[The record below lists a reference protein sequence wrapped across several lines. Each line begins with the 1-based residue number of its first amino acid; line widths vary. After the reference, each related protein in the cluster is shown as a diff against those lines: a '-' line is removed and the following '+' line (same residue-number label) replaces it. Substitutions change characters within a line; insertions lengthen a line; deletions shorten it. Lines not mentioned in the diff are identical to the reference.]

1 MRSLAVAALA
11 FVPLAVA
18 QYRTPP
24 PEILDV
30 LHARRLPTLSLSPT
44 RTHIVLIDTVV
55 HPTIA
60 DLSQPML
67 RLAGFRIDP
76 LSNGPRLTTY
86 ATALTLK
93 RLPDGAEVKV
103 ALPANGRFSTPIWSA
118 NGQAIAITNA
128 TNAGTELWVVE
139 VATGKAKKLN
149 VAVNAAMGPA
159 IDWLPDHR
167 TLLVKTV
174 PASRGDAPRQVAAPL
189 GPTVQESGGK
199 AGPVRTNP
207 DALRNAHD
215 EALFD
220 HYGRA
225 QLMLVDTASGT
236 ATPSGEPGMFL
247 NVAPSPDGRHFLVT
261 RLLKPYSYLHDA
273 SEFPKQIDVVNAKGV
288 VVYTVAKLPLAERVP
303 IGGVIAGPRQVRWHP
318 GEPGGLVWV
327 QALDGGNPKEK
338 VPHRDQLMYYRPPTR
353 MAPVPLTKTEHRLTT
368 LQFFAKGQRFLVT
381 DYDRDRRWQRTF
393 LLDGSPREGGESK
406 LLFSRN
412 IQNRYQD
419 PGTPMTQATDGTVLE
434 SAGQM
439 YLNGAGASPQGDR
452 PFLDR
457 FDLATAKAQRLFESD
472 PGKYES
478 VVGVLDDAG
487 TRLLIR
493 SESATTPPNYFI
505 RGAGGQRVAVTAFP
519 DPAPALRGITK
530 QLVTY
535 KRPDGVPLS
544 FTLYLPPGYKQGTRL
559 PAVVWAY
566 PREFNDPETAGQVS
580 GSTNRFTTIGGMS
593 HLFFLLRGYAI
604 LDDTAMPV
612 VGSPETVNNTFIA
625 QIVASAKAAIDK
637 AAEMGVIDPARVGVG
652 GHSYGAF
659 MTANLLAHS
668 DLFRAGIARS
678 GAYNRTLTPFGF
690 QSERRTLWEAP
701 EVYTGMSPFMVAHK
715 INEPI
720 LFTHGEADN
729 NQGTFPIQSER
740 MYQAVRGN
748 GGTAR
753 LVLLP
758 HESHGYAA
766 RESIEHTLFEMVSW
780 FDKYVKGAAAPLSE

>member
-1 MRSLAVAALA
+1 MRSILVVALA
-11 FVPLAVA
+11 LVPLAVA

-44 RTHIVLIDTVV
+44 RTHVALIDSVV

-60 DLSQPML
+60 DLSKPML
-67 RLAGFRIDP
+67 RLAGYRIDP
-76 LSNGPRLTTY
+76 LANGPRLTAYGTGV
-86 ATALTLK
+86 TLK
-93 RLPDGAEVKV
+93 QLPSGADMPVTLLANARLGTPVW
-103 ALPANGRFSTPIWSA
+103 ST
-118 NGQAIAITNA
+118 NGQSIAVTNA
-128 TNAGTELWVVE
+128 TNSGTELWVVS

-149 VAVNAAMGPA
+149 VAVNAAMGNP
-159 IDWLPDHR
+159 IDWMPDHR
-167 TLLVKTV
+167 TLLVKAI
-174 PASRGDAPRQVAAPL
+174 PANRGAAPRDAAAPL
-189 GPTVQESGGK
+189 GPISQESGGK

-207 DALRNAHD
+207 DALHSPHD

-220 HYGRA
+220 YYGRA
-225 QLMLVDTASGT
+225 QLLLVDTVTGV
-236 ATPSGEPGMFL
+236 ATPSGAPDMFL
-247 NVAPSPDGRHFLVT
+247 NVTPSPDGQHLLVT

-273 SEFPKQIDVVNAKGV
+273 NEFPKQIDVVTTKGAL
-288 VVYTVAKLPLAERVP
+288 VYTVAKLPLAERVP
-303 IGGVIAGPRQVRWHP
+303 IGGVIAGARQVRWHP
-318 GEPGGLVWV
+318 SEPGMLVWV

-338 VPHRDQLMYYRPPTR
+338 VPHRDQLMAYRPLTR
-353 MAPVPLTKTEHRLTT
+353 MAPAPLTKTEHRLTN
-368 LQFFAKGQRFLVT
+368 LQFFAKGKGFLVS
-381 DYDRDRRWQRTF
+381 DFDRDRRWQRTF
-393 LLDGSPREGGESK
+393 LVNEGAPK

-412 IQNRYQD
+412 IQDRYKD
-419 PGTPMTQATDGTVLE
+419 PGAPVMKQDDGVILEAGGKLLLIGTGAT
-434 SAGQM
+434 
-439 YLNGAGASPQGDR
+439 PQGDR

-457 FDLATAKAQRLFESD
+457 FDLATAKAQRLFESA

-478 VVGVLDDAG
+478 VVGVLDETGD
-487 TRLLIR
+487 RLLIR
-493 SESATTPPNYFI
+493 SESPTAPPNYFI
-505 RGAGGQRVAVTAFP
+505 REAGKTVAVTSFP
-519 DPAPALRGITK
+519 DPAPSLRGITK

-535 KRPDGVPLS
+535 QRPDGVPLS
-544 FTLYLPPGYKQGTRL
+544 FTLYLPPGYKPGTRL

-566 PREFNDPETAGQVS
+566 PREYNDPETAGQVS
-580 GSTNRFTTIGGMS
+580 GSTNRFTMIGGMS

-604 LDDTAMPV
+604 LDDAAMPV
-612 VGSPETVNNTFIA
+612 VGDPETVNNTYVA

-637 AAEMGVIDPARVGVG
+637 AAEMGVIDPTRVGVG

-701 EVYTGMSPFMVAHK
+701 EVYMAMSPFMVAQK
-715 INEPI
+715 IKEPI
-720 LFTHGEADN
+720 LFIHGEADN

-753 LVLLP
+753 LTILP
-758 HESHGYAA
+758 HEAHGYAA
-766 RESIEHTLFEMVSW
+766 KESIEHTLWEMVSW
-780 FDKYVKGAAAPLSE
+780 FDKHVKGSAPAATSE

>member
-1 MRSLAVAALA
+1 MRILTVAALA
-11 FVPLAVA
+11 FVPMALAE
-18 QYRTPP
+18 YRTPP
-24 PEILDV
+24 QEILDV
-30 LHARRLPTLSLSPT
+30 LHARRLPTVSLSPT

-60 DLSQPML
+60 DLAQPML

-76 LSNGPRLTTY
+76 LSNGPRLVSY
-86 ATALTLK
+86 NTAFTLK
-93 RLPDGAEVKV
+93 SLPNGAEVKA
-103 ALPANGRFSTPIWSA
+103 ALPAGAKLGAPIWSA
-118 NGQAIAITNA
+118 NGQSIAVTNA
-128 TNAGTELWVVE
+128 TNTGTELWVVE

-149 VAVNAAMGPA
+149 VAVNAAMGQA

-174 PASRGDAPRQVAAPL
+174 PANRGAAPKEVAAPT
-189 GPTVQESGGK
+189 GPTIQESGGR

-220 HYGRA
+220 YYGRA
-225 QLMLVDTASGT
+225 QLMLVDAVTGT
-236 ATPSGEPGMFL
+236 ATPSGAPDMFL
-247 NVAPSPDGRHFLVT
+247 NVAPSPDGKHFLVT
-261 RLLKPYSYLHDA
+261 RLQKPYSYLHDA
-273 SEFPKQIDVVNAKGV
+273 NEFPKQIDVVNAKGT
-288 VVYTVAKLPLAERVP
+288 VVYTVAKLPLADRVP

-318 GEPGGLVWV
+318 AEPGSLIWV

-338 VPHRDQLMYYRPPTR
+338 VPHRDQLMYFKPPTR
-353 MAPVPLTKTEHRLTT
+353 MAPMELTKTEHRLTQ
-368 LQFFAKGQRFLVT
+368 LQFFSTGKRYLVS
-381 DYDRDRRWQRTF
+381 DYDRDKRWQRTY
-393 LLDGSPREGGESK
+393 LAGEGEPK

-412 IQNRYQD
+412 IQDRYKD
-419 PGTPMTQATDGTVLE
+419 PGAPVTKTSDGTIQGD
-434 SAGQM
+434 AGVM
-439 YLNGAGASPQGDR
+439 FLNGTGASPQGDR

-457 FDLATAKAQRLFESD
+457 FDLATAKAQRLFESA

-478 VVGVLDDAG
+478 VVGVLDDQG

-493 SESATTPPNYFI
+493 SESPTTPPNYFI
-505 RGAGGQRVAVTAFP
+505 REAGKTVAVTNFP
-519 DPAPALRGITK
+519 DPAPSLRGITK

-535 KRPDGVPLS
+535 QRPDGVPLS
-544 FTLYLPPGYKQGTRL
+544 FTLYLPPGYKAGTRL

-566 PREFNDPETAGQVS
+566 PREYNDPETAGQVS
-580 GSTNRFTTIGGMS
+580 GSTYRFTTIGGMS

-604 LDDTAMPV
+604 LDDAAMPV
-612 VGSPETVNNTFIA
+612 VGDPETVNNTYV
-625 QIVASAKAAIDK
+625 QQVVASAKAAIDK
-637 AAEMGVIDPARVGVG
+637 AAEMGVVDPTRVGVG

-690 QSERRTLWEAP
+690 QSERRTIWEAP
-701 EVYTGMSPFMVAHK
+701 EVYIGMSPFMVAQK

-729 NQGTFPIQSER
+729 NQGTFPIQSDR

-766 RESIEHTLFEMVSW
+766 KESIEHTLYEMISW
-780 FDKYVKGAAAPLSE
+780 FDKYVKGAQAPLSE

>member
-1 MRSLAVAALA
+1 MRNLFLAALA
-11 FVPLAVA
+11 FVPLAGA
-18 QYRTPP
+18 QYKTPP

-30 LHARRLPTLSLSPT
+30 LHARRLPTVSLSPT
-44 RTHIVLIDTVV
+44 RTHIVLIDSVV
-55 HPTIA
+55 HPSIA
-60 DLSQPML
+60 DLAQPML
-67 RLAGFRIDP
+67 RLAGYRIDP
-76 LSNGPRLTTY
+76 ASNGPRLTTY
-86 ATALTLK
+86 ATALTVK
-93 RLPDGAEVKV
+93 RLPDGAEMKV
-103 ALPANGRFSTPIWSA
+103 VLPAGVRLSPPVWSA
-118 NGQAIAITNA
+118 NGQSLAVTNA
-128 TNAGTELWVVE
+128 TQNGTELWVIDT
-139 VATGKAKKLN
+139 ATAKAKKLN

-159 IDWLPDHR
+159 VDWMPDHR

-174 PASRGDAPRQVAAPL
+174 PANRGAAPREVAAPA

-199 AGPVRTNP
+199 SGPVRTNP
-207 DALRNAHD
+207 DALHNAHD

-220 HYGRA
+220 YYGRA
-225 QLMLVDTASGT
+225 QLMLVDSVTGA
-236 ATPSGEPGMFL
+236 ATPSGAPDMFL
-247 NVAPSPDGRHFLVT
+247 NVTPAPDGRFFLVT
-261 RLLKPYSYLHDA
+261 RLARPYSYLHDA
-273 SEFPKQIDVVNAKGV
+273 TEFPQQIDVVTPKGV
-288 VVYTVAKLPLAERVP
+288 VVYTVAKLPLADRVP
-303 IGGVIAGPRQVRWHP
+303 IGGVIAGPRQARWHP
-318 GEPGGLVWV
+318 GEPGTLLWV

-338 VPHRDQLMYYRPPTR
+338 VPHRDQLMMYRPPTR
-353 MAPVPLTKTEHRLTT
+353 MAPVEVTKTEQRLTM
-368 LQFFAKGQRFLVT
+368 LQFFKTGRRMLVS
-381 DYDRDRRWQRTF
+381 DYDRDRRWQRTY
-393 LLDGSPREGGESK
+393 LIGEGEPK

-412 IQNRYQD
+412 VQDRYKD
-419 PGTPMTQATDGTVLE
+419 PGTPVTSGVDGTIVEASGSVL
-434 SAGQM
+434 
-439 YLNGAGASPQGDR
+439 LNGLGASPQGDK

-457 FDLATAKAQRLFESD
+457 FDLATAKAERLFESA

-478 VVGVLDDAG
+478 VVGALDDAG
-487 TRLLIR
+487 TRLLVR
-493 SESATTPPNYFI
+493 SESPTEPPNYFLVEK
-505 RGAGGQRVAVTAFP
+505 GQRTAVTKFP
-519 DPAPALRGITK
+519 DPTPSLRGITK
-530 QLVTY
+530 QLVKY
-535 KRPDGVPLS
+535 QRPDGVPLS
-544 FTLYLPPGYKQGTRL
+544 FTLYLPPGYQAGTRL

-593 HLFFLLRGYAI
+593 HLFFLLRGYAV
-604 LDDTAMPV
+604 LDDAAMPV
-612 VGSPETVNNTFIA
+612 VGTPETVNNTFLA

-701 EVYTGMSPFMVAHK
+701 SVYLGMSPFMAANK

-766 RESIEHTLFEMVSW
+766 KESIEHTLYEMVAW
-780 FDKYVKGAAAPLSE
+780 FDKYVKGASAEPTSE

>member
-1 MRSLAVAALA
+1 M
-11 FVPLAVA
+11 
-18 QYRTPP
+18 
-24 PEILDV
+24 DV
-30 LHARRLPTLSLSPT
+30 LHARRLPTVSLSPT
-44 RTHIVLIDTVV
+44 RTHLVLIDSVV
-55 HPTIA
+55 HPSIA
-60 DLSQPML
+60 DLAQPML
-67 RLAGFRIDP
+67 RLAGYRIDP
-76 LSNGPRLTTY
+76 ASNGPRLTTY

-93 RLPDGAEVKV
+93 KLPDGAEMKV
-103 ALPANGRFSTPIWSA
+103 ALPAGVRLSAPVWSA
-118 NGQAIAITNA
+118 NGQWLAVTNA
-128 TNAGTELWVVE
+128 TQNGTELWVIDT
-139 VATGKAKKLN
+139 ATAKAKKLN
-149 VAVNAAMGPA
+149 VAVNAATGPA
-159 IDWLPDHR
+159 VDWMPDHR

-174 PASRGDAPRQVAAPL
+174 PTNRGAAPREVAAPA

-199 AGPVRTNP
+199 SGPVRTNP
-207 DALRNAHD
+207 DALHNAHD

-220 HYGRA
+220 YYGKA
-225 QLMLVDTASGT
+225 QLMLVDTVTGT
-236 ATPSGEPGMFL
+236 ATPCGAPDMLL
-247 NVAPSPDGRHFLVT
+247 NVTPSPDGRMVLVT
-261 RLLKPYSYLHDA
+261 RLRRPYSYLHDA
-273 SEFPKQIDVVNAKGV
+273 AEFPKQIDVVTTKGA
-288 VVYTVAKLPLAERVP
+288 VVYTVAKLPLADRVP
-303 IGGVIAGPRQVRWHP
+303 IGGVVAGPRQVRWHP
-318 GEPGGLVWV
+318 GEPGTVIWV

-338 VPHRDQLMYYRPPTR
+338 VLHRDQLMMYRPPTR
-353 MAPVPLTKTEHRLTT
+353 MAPVEVAKTEQRLTT
-368 LQFFAKGQRFLVT
+368 LQFFKTGRRMLVS
-381 DYDRDRRWQRTF
+381 DYDRDRRWQRTY
-393 LLDGSPREGGESK
+393 LVGEGDPK

-412 IQNRYQD
+412 VQDRYKD
-419 PGTPMTQATDGTVLE
+419 PGTPVTSGVDGTIVEASGSVL
-434 SAGQM
+434 
-439 YLNGAGASPQGDR
+439 LNGLGASPKGDQ

-457 FDLATAKAQRLFESD
+457 FDLATAKAERLFESA
-472 PGKYES
+472 PGKYET
-478 VVGVLDDAG
+478 VVGALDDAG
-487 TRLLIR
+487 SRLLIR
-493 SESATTPPNYFI
+493 SESPTEPPNYFLLEK
-505 RGAGGQRVAVTAFP
+505 GQRTAVTKFP
-519 DPAPALRGITK
+519 DPTPSLRGITK
-530 QLVTY
+530 QLVKY
-535 KRPDGVPLS
+535 QRPDGVPLS
-544 FTLYLPPGYKQGTRL
+544 FTLYLPPGYQTGTRL

-593 HLFFLLRGYAI
+593 HLFFLLRGYAV
-604 LDDTAMPV
+604 LDDAAMPV
-612 VGSPETVNNTFIA
+612 VGTPETVNNTFLA

-701 EVYTGMSPFMVAHK
+701 SVYLGMSPFMAANK

-766 RESIEHTLFEMVSW
+766 KESIEHTLYEMVAW
-780 FDKYVKGAAAPLSE
+780 FDKYVKGASAGPTSE

>member
-1 MRSLAVAALA
+1 MRSIAVAALTL
-11 FVPLAVA
+11 VPLAVA
-18 QYRTPP
+18 EYRTPP
-24 PEILDV
+24 KEILDV
-30 LHARRLPTLSLSPT
+30 FHARRLPTLSLSPT

-60 DLSQPML
+60 DLAQPML

-86 ATALTLK
+86 GTGLTLK
-93 RLPDGAEVKV
+93 QLPNGADVPV
-103 ALPANGRFSTPIWSA
+103 ALPPNARLGVPVWSP
-118 NGQAIAITNA
+118 NGQSIAVTNA
-128 TNAGTELWVVE
+128 TNTGTELWVVN
-139 VATGKAKKLN
+139 VSTGKAKQLN
-149 VAVNAAMGPA
+149 VAVNAATGQA
-159 IDWLPDHR
+159 IDWMPDHR

-174 PASRGDAPRQVAAPL
+174 PANRGAAPKDVTAPA
-189 GPTVQESGGK
+189 GPTIQESGGK

-207 DALRNAHD
+207 DALHNVHD
-215 EALFD
+215 EAVFD

-225 QLMLVDTASGT
+225 QLMLVDSTTGVGT
-236 ATPSGEPGMFL
+236 PCGTPDMFL
-247 NVAPSPDGRHFLVT
+247 NVTPSPDGQHLLVT
-261 RLLKPYSYLHDA
+261 RLQKPYSYLHDA
-273 SEFPKQIDVVNAKGV
+273 PEFPKQIDVMNRKGA
-288 VVYTVAKLPLAERVP
+288 VVYTVGKLPLAERVP
-303 IGGVIAGPRQVRWHP
+303 IGGVVAGPRQVRWHP
-318 GEPGGLVWV
+318 ADPGMVVWV

-338 VPHRDQLMYYRPPTR
+338 VPHRDQLLSYRVATKG
-353 MAPVPLTKTEHRLTT
+353 APVEVSKTQQRLTT
-368 LQFFAKGQRFLVT
+368 LQFFGQGNRFLVT
-381 DYDRDRRWQRTF
+381 DFDRDRRWQRTF
-393 LLDGSPREGGESK
+393 LIGEGEPK

-412 IQNRYQD
+412 IQDRYKD
-419 PGTPMTQATDGTVLE
+419 PGTPVTQSAEGTIQE
-434 SAGQM
+434 ANGQIL
-439 YLNGAGASPQGDR
+439 LNGTGASPQGDR

-457 FDLATAKAQRLFESD
+457 FDLATAKAQRLFESAS
-472 PGKYES
+472 GKYES
-478 VVGVLDDAG
+478 VVGVLDEAG
-487 TRLLIR
+487 AKLLIR
-493 SESATTPPNYFI
+493 SESPSTPPNYFI
-505 RGAGGQRVAVTAFP
+505 REGGQTMAVTNFP
-519 DPAPALRGITK
+519 DPAPSLRGITK

-535 KRPDGVPLS
+535 QRPDGVPLS
-544 FTLYLPPGYKQGTRL
+544 FTLYLPPGYKAGTRL

-566 PREFNDPETAGQVS
+566 PREYNDPETAGQVS

-604 LDDTAMPV
+604 LDDAAMPV
-612 VGSPETVNNTFIA
+612 VGNPETVNDTYVA

-637 AAEMGVIDPARVGVG
+637 AAEMGVIDPTRVGVG

-690 QSERRTLWEAP
+690 QSERRTIWEAP
-701 EVYTGMSPFMVAHK
+701 EVYMGMSPFMVAQK

-758 HESHGYAA
+758 HEAHGYAA
-766 RESIEHTLFEMVSW
+766 RESIEHTLWEMTTW
-780 FDKYVKGAAAPLSE
+780 FDKYVKGAAPVAASE

>member
-1 MRSLAVAALA
+1 MRLFAVAALA
-11 FVPLAVA
+11 LVPLAVA

-30 LHARRLPTLSLSPT
+30 LHARRLPTVSLSPT
-44 RTHIVLIDTVV
+44 RTHILLIDSVV
-55 HPTIA
+55 HPSIA

-76 LSNGPRLTTY
+76 LSNGPHLTAY

-93 RLPDGAEVKV
+93 RLPNTAEIKV
-103 ALPANGRFSTPIWSA
+103 ALPANAKLGTPLWSA
-118 NGQAIAITNA
+118 NGKSFAVTNS
-128 TNAGTELWVVE
+128 TSAGTELWVVD
-139 VATGKAKKLN
+139 VATGQARKLN

-159 IDWLPDHR
+159 LDWLPDHR

-174 PASRGDAPRQVAAPL
+174 PANRGAAPRDLTAPT
-189 GPTVQESGGK
+189 GPIIQESGGK

-207 DALRNAHD
+207 DALHNTHD

-220 HYGRA
+220 YYGRA
-225 QLMLVDTASGT
+225 QLMLVDIDTGV
-236 ATPSGEPGMFL
+236 ATPTGAPDMFASA
-247 NVAPSPDGRHFLVT
+247 VPSPDGQHFLVT
-261 RLLKPYSYLHDA
+261 RLVKPYSYLHDA
-273 SEFPKQIDVVNAKGV
+273 HEFPKQIDVVNQKGV

-303 IGGVIAGPRQVRWHP
+303 IGGVMAGARQVRWHP
-318 GEPGGLVWV
+318 GEPGALVWV

-338 VPHRDQLMYYRPPTR
+338 VPHRDQLMYYRPLTR
-353 MAPVPLTKTEHRLTT
+353 MAPVPLTQTEHRLTA
-368 LQFFAKGQRFLVT
+368 LQFFRQGKGFLVT
-381 DYDRDRRWQRTF
+381 DFDRDRRWQRTF
-393 LLDGSPREGGESK
+393 LVNEGEPK
-406 LLFSRN
+406 LIFSRN
-412 IQNRYQD
+412 IQDRYKD
-419 PGTPMTQATDGTVLE
+419 PGLPVMQAVDGVIQE
-434 SAGQM
+434 AAGQIF
-439 YLNGAGASPQGDR
+439 LNGTGASPQGDR

-457 FDLATAKAQRLFESD
+457 FHLATAQAQRIFESE
-472 PGKYES
+472 PGKYET
-478 VVGVLDDAG
+478 VIGVLDDAG

-493 SESATTPPNYFI
+493 SESPTSPPNYAI
-505 RGAGGQRVAVTAFP
+505 REANGTRVAVTNFP
-519 DPAPALRGITK
+519 DPAPSLRGIAK

-535 KRPDGVPLS
+535 QRPDGVPLS
-544 FTLYLPPGYKQGTRL
+544 FTLYLPPGYKAGTRL

-604 LDDTAMPV
+604 LDDAAMPV
-612 VGSPETVNNTFIA
+612 VGTPETVNNTFIA
-625 QIVASAKAAIDK
+625 QIVASAKAAIGK
-637 AAEMGVIDPARVGVG
+637 AAAMGVIDPARVGVG

-690 QSERRTLWEAP
+690 QSERRTIWEAP
-701 EVYTGMSPFMVAHK
+701 EVYMGMSPFMVAQK

-758 HESHGYAA
+758 HEAHGYAA
-766 RESIEHTLFEMVSW
+766 RESIEHTLWEMVTW
-780 FDKYVKGAAAPLSE
+780 FDKYVKGAPVTPSSE

>member
-1 MRSLAVAALA
+1 MRSFPVAALTL
-11 FVPLAVA
+11 VPLVLA

-44 RTHIVLIDTVV
+44 RTHIVLIDSVA
-55 HPTIA
+55 HPSIA

-76 LSNGPRLTTY
+76 LSNGPHLTTY
-86 ATALTLK
+86 GTTLTLK
-93 RLPDGAEVKV
+93 RLPDGSELKV
-103 ALPANGRFSTPIWSA
+103 ALPANAKLGTPSWSA
-118 NGQAIAITNA
+118 NGQSIAVTNA
-128 TNAGTELWVVE
+128 TPHGTELWVIE
-139 VATGKAKKLN
+139 VASGKAKKLD

-174 PASRGDAPRQVAAPL
+174 PKNRGAAPRDVAAPT
-189 GPTVQESGGK
+189 GPIIQESGGK

-207 DALRNAHD
+207 DALHNPHD

-220 HYGRA
+220 YYGRA
-225 QLMLVDTASGT
+225 QLMLVDIVTGV
-236 ATPSGEPGMFL
+236 ATPSGASDML
-247 NVAPSPDGRHFLVT
+247 ANVAPSPDGQHFLVT
-261 RLLKPYSYLHDA
+261 RLVKPYSYLHDA
-273 SEFPKQIDVVNAKGV
+273 NEFPKQIDVVNRQGV

-303 IGGVIAGPRQVRWHP
+303 IGGVIAGARQVRWHP
-318 GEPGGLVWV
+318 AEPGSLVWV

-338 VPHRDQLMYYRPPTR
+338 VPHRDQLMYYRPATR
-353 MAPVPLTKTEHRLTT
+353 MVPVPLTQTEHRLTA
-368 LQFFAKGQRFLVT
+368 LQFFGKGKGFLVT

-393 LLDGSPREGGESK
+393 LVNEGAPK

-412 IQNRYQD
+412 IQDRYKD
-419 PGTPMTQATDGTVLE
+419 PGLPVMKAAAGEIQEA
-434 SAGQM
+434 AGQM
-439 YLNGAGASPQGDR
+439 FLNGIGASPQGDR

-457 FDLATAKAQRLFESD
+457 FELATAKAQRLFESA

-478 VVGVLDDAG
+478 VVGVLDDSG
-487 TRLLIR
+487 QRLLIR
-493 SESATTPPNYFI
+493 SESPTSPPNYAI
-505 RGAGGQRVAVTAFP
+505 READGKRVPVTNFP
-519 DPAPALRGITK
+519 DPAPSLRGITK

-535 KRPDGVPLS
+535 TRPDGVPLS
-544 FTLYLPPGYKQGTRL
+544 FTLYLPPGYKAGTRL

-566 PREFNDPETAGQVS
+566 PREYNDPETAGQVS
-580 GSTNRFTTIGGMS
+580 GSTSRFTTIGGMS

-604 LDDTAMPV
+604 LDDAAMPV
-612 VGSPETVNNTFIA
+612 VGDPETVNNTYVA

-690 QSERRTLWEAP
+690 QSERRTIWEAP
-701 EVYTGMSPFMVAHK
+701 EVYMGMSPFMVAQK

-758 HESHGYAA
+758 HEAHGYAA
-766 RESIEHTLFEMVSW
+766 RESIEHTLWEMVTW
-780 FDKYVKGAAAPLSE
+780 FDKYVKGAAPVLSE